1 MHIFTGLPMK
11 LHLVKSHSV
20 ENHISDNVKTLPPS
34 GIREFFDIVYNTPDC
49 ISLGVGE
56 PDFVTPWR
64 ISDSGI
70 YAIKDG
76 NTHYTS
82 NKGLLELRQ
91 AIAATIKK
99 NHHVEYDPE
108 TQVLITIGVSEGLDI
123 ALRSIINPGDEVIYF
138 EPCYVS
144 YSATIKLAYGKAVAI
159 ATHFNDGFAINIDAL
174 KKAITNKTKAIML
187 NYPSNPTGASISKN
201 TLEAIAAIAIANNL
215 IVISDEIYDAITY
228 DGEHFSIISIPGMAE
243 RTIYLNGFSKAYA
256 MTGWRLGY
264 ACGPEPI
271 ISAMNKIHQY
281 TALCAPSIAQYA
293 ALEAIQRGQRD
304 VASMRSQYL
313 KRRNFITA
321 RLNEMGLTCLPPK
334 GAFYAFPDISKTGL
348 SSRDFAMRLLKSHK
362 VAVVPGTAFG
372 SCYDNHIRCAYA
384 TSMEMLKEAM
394 DRMEDFVKG
403 L

>member
-1 MHIFTGLPMK
+1 MK
-11 LHLVKSHSV
+11 LHLVKSHSTI
-20 ENHISDNVKTLPPS
+20 ENRISDNVKTLPPS

-82 NKGLLELRQ
+82 NRGLLELRQ
-91 AIAATIKK
+91 AIAANIKK
-99 NHHVEYDPE
+99 NHGVEYNPE
-108 TQVLITIGVSEGLDI
+108 TQVLVTIGVSEGLDI

-144 YSATIKLAYGKAVAI
+144 YAATIKLAYGKPVAI
-159 ATHFNDGFAINIDAL
+159 ATHFDNGFAIELEAL
-174 KKAITNKTKAIML
+174 QKAITSKTKAIML
-187 NYPSNPTGASISKN
+187 NYPSNPTGASINKK
-201 TLEAIAAIAIANNL
+201 TLEAIATLAIDHNL

-228 DGEHFSIISIPGMAE
+228 DGEHFSIISIPGMQE

-264 ACGPEPI
+264 ACGPETI
-271 ISAMNKIHQY
+271 IAAMNKIHQY

-293 ALEAIQRGQRD
+293 ALEAITKGQRD
-304 VASMRSQYL
+304 VATMRAQYL
-313 KRRNFITA
+313 KRRNFITT
-321 RLNEMGLTCLPPK
+321 RLNEMGLPCLLPK
-334 GAFYAFPDISKTGL
+334 GAFYVFPDISSTGL
-348 SSRDFAMRLLKSHK
+348 SSRDFALQLLKAYK
-362 VAVVPGTAFG
+362 VAVVPGSAFG
-372 SCYDNHIRCAYA
+372 SCYDTHIRCAYA
-384 TSMEMLKEAM
+384 TSMEQLKEAM
-394 DRMEDFVKG
+394 DRMEKFVKE

>member
-1 MHIFTGLPMK
+1 MK
-11 LHLVKSHSV
+11 LHVVTSNNVDNLL
-20 ENHISDNVKTLPPS
+20 SDNVITLPPS

-64 ISDSGI
+64 ISDAGI

-82 NKGLLELRQ
+82 NKGLAELRQ
-91 AIAATIKK
+91 HIAAIISKK
-99 NHHVEYDPE
+99 HHVMYDPE
-108 TQVLITIGVSEGLDI
+108 TQILVTIGVSEGLDI

-159 ATHFNDGFAINIDAL
+159 PTHFDNGFAIDIDQL
-174 KKAITNKTKAIML
+174 QKTITHKTKAIML
-187 NYPSNPTGASISKN
+187 NYPANPTGASIDKQ
-201 TLEAIAAIAIANNL
+201 TLEAIASLAIHHNL
-215 IVISDEIYDAITY
+215 IVIADEIYDEITY
-228 DGEHFSIISIPGMAE
+228 NGNHFSIISIPGMPE

-264 ACGPEPI
+264 ACGSESI

-293 ALEAIQRGQRD
+293 AIEAITHGQRD
-304 VASMRSQYL
+304 VATMRSHYV
-313 KRRNFITA
+313 KRRNFISS
-321 RLNEMGLTCLPPK
+321 RLQEIGLPCYPPR
-334 GAFYAFPDISKTGL
+334 GAFYVFPSIAKTGL
-348 SSRDFAMRLLKSHK
+348 SSREFAVRLLKSHK

-372 SCYDNHIRCAYA
+372 SWYDNHIRCSYA
-384 TSMEMLKEAM
+384 TSIEQLKEAI
-394 DRMEDFVKG
+394 DRIEDFVNR